1 MRAVAT
7 SAACI
12 LAAIAVGCG
21 STSTGSNVTYGT
33 APVVAPP
40 QTPSGTHPAKV
51 VQMRSLAFSPATV
64 RIKVGQTIEWINRD
78 EVTHNVTSDDGTTIQ
93 SGDFGPGGKF
103 EYTPKLAGTITFFCT
118 IHSTTMRGRI
128 IVRPR

>member
-12 LAAIAVGCG
+12 LAAVAAGCG
-21 STSTGSNVTYGT
+21 SSSTASTVAYGT

-40 QTPSGTHPAKV
+40 QTPPGTHPAKV
-51 VQMRSLAFSPATV
+51 VQMKSLRFTAATV
-64 RIKVGQTIEWINRD
+64 RIKLGQTIEWINRD
-78 EVTHNVTSDDGTTIQ
+78 DVIHNVTSEDGTTIQ
-93 SGDFGPGGKF
+93 SGNFGPGGKF

-118 IHSTTMRGRI
+118 IHPTTMQGRI
-128 IVRPR
+128 IVRAS